1 MTPNDSSPTI
11 FMTKPEGLARILD
24 DDATDLWSPEEMQA
38 MWQHQL
44 ATAIDIDLGGV
55 TSVRATIL
63 RSSPQARSF
72 EGKTFRD
79 LFARPD
85 APIEL
90 LELTKEFAKQTLKE
104 SEEMQL
110 KEIASGLYY
119 ITYAASIVFHRKIIG
134 SMKEDELRPGFNW
147 GLKQTWLDKESKKLI
162 EQALRQLAEGITT

>member
-90 LELTKEFAKQTLKE
+90 LELTKEFAKQTVKD
-104 SEEMQL
+104 SEETQL
-110 KEIASGLYY
+110 KEVASALYY
-119 ITYAASIVFHRKIIG
+119 ASYAAGVVHYRKSIG
-134 SMKEDELRPGFNW
+134 SMKDNELVPGFNW
-147 GLKQTWLDKESKKLI
+147 ALKQTWLDDQTKKLI
-162 EQALRQLAEGITT
+162 AEAMQLLADNRKV